1 MAKYLVTGGAGFI
14 GSHVCDAL
22 VSRGDSVVV
31 LDNLSTGISHNLDQL
46 VGNPSFDFISGSILD
61 ENLVGSLVA
70 SVDHVLH
77 FAAAVG
83 VFTIVDKPLESLT
96 TNLRG
101 TENIL
106 EAAAKHGKPVL
117 IASSSEIYGTAGS
130 DGKPLNEE
138 SNRVLG
144 SPLKSRWSYSEAKAI
159 DESMGMFYHLE
170 KGLPVRLVRFFNTV
184 GPRQV
189 GHYGMVVPRFVDT
202 ALHGTPLA
210 VYGTGNQS
218 RCFCH
223 VYDAVAAVLSLI
235 DSDVAIGQVFNVGND
250 VEITIADLAK
260 KVISSLGSSSSIEMI
275 SYEDAYPNNG
285 VGFEDMQRRIPD
297 ISKIKSV
304 IGWEPKLGLDAII
317 KDIAASIG
325 HN

>member
-1 MAKYLVTGGAGFI
+1 LKYLVTGGAGFI

-22 VSRGDSVVV
+22 IARGDSVVV
-31 LDNLSTGISHNLDQL
+31 LDNLSTGVSHNLDQL
-46 VGNPSFDFISGSILD
+46 IGHSRFDFISGSILD
-61 ENLVGSLVA
+61 VELVNRLVE

-106 EAAAKHGKPVL
+106 EAASLFGKPVL
-117 IASSSEIYGTAGS
+117 VASSSEIYGTAGS

-138 SNRVLG
+138 SNRVVG

-159 DESMGMFYHLE
+159 DESLAIFYHHE
-170 KGLPVRLVRFFNTV
+170 RGLPVRLVRFFNTV

-189 GHYGMVVPRFVDT
+189 GSYGMVVPRFIE
-202 ALHGTPLA
+202 AAMNGNPLA
-210 VYGTGNQS
+210 VYGTGTQS

-223 VYDAVAAVLSLI
+223 VADAVAAVLTLI
-235 DSDVAIGQVFNVGND
+235 DDDSVIGQVFNVGND
-250 VEITIADLAK
+250 FEIKIADLAK
-260 KVISSLGSSSSIEMI
+260 KVVHALGSKSSIEMI
-275 SYEDAYPNNG
+275 PYQDAYG
-285 VGFEDMQRRIPD
+285 TGFEDMQRRVPD
-297 ISKIKSV
+297 ISKIRKMT
-304 IGWEPKLGLDAII
+304 GWHPKRGLDEII
-317 KDIAASIG
+317 EDIAIFLRS
-325 HN
+325 HV